1 MGLLGALFGGT
12 VGFMLGGPLGMI
24 IGGALGSQSSAQV
37 VRTGAAGRIPGVQD
51 AQTAFVVAVISL
63 AAKVSKADGHVSEAE
78 IHTFDAFLRDHL
90 RMSPEDRRMAGRI
103 FDEARDSAIP
113 AGDFARQVRG
123 IMGPSPQ
130 RLRLIVTLLLQIA
143 HADGRMHAAED
154 ELIRGIARDLG
165 LSDRDYQECRALFA
179 PVRDSLE
186 SAYEALGLKPDATEE
201 EIKKAYRRIAREY
214 HPDILQGKGM
224 PEEFLQ
230 SGKEMLQKVN
240 EAYDRIR
247 KDREF

>member
-24 IGGALGSQSSAQV
+24 IGGALGSQTSAQV
-37 VRTGAAGRIPGVQD
+37 VRTGAAGRAPGVQD

-78 IHTFDAFLRDHL
+78 IRTFDAFLRDHL

-123 IMGPSPQ
+123 IMGPSPE

-143 HADGRMHAAED
+143 HADGRMHPAED
-154 ELIRGIARDLG
+154 EMIRGIARDLG

-186 SAYEALGLKPDATEE
+186 SAYEALGVKPDATEE

-240 EAYDRIR
+240 EAYDRIK

>member
-24 IGGALGSQSSAQV
+24 IGGALGSQTSAQV
-37 VRTGAAGRIPGVQD
+37 VRTGARGPGVQD
-51 AQTAFVVAVISL
+51 TRTAFLVAVISL

-78 IHTFDAFLRDHL
+78 IRTFDAFLRDHL

-103 FDEARDSAIP
+103 FDEARDSPIP

-123 IMGPSPQ
+123 VMGQAPD

-143 HADGRMHAAED
+143 HADGRMHQAED
-154 ELIRGIARDLG
+154 EMIRGIARDLG
-165 LSDRDYQECRALFA
+165 LADRDYQECRALFA
-179 PVRDSLE
+179 PVQDSLE
-186 SAYEALGLKPDATEE
+186 TAYEALGVAPDATDDEV
-201 EIKKAYRRIAREY
+201 KKAYRRLAREY

-230 SGKEMLQKVN
+230 SGKEMLQKIN
-240 EAYDRIR
+240 AAYDRIK
-247 KDREF
+247 KDRGF

>member
-24 IGGALGSQSSAQV
+24 IGGALGSQTSAQV
-37 VRTGAAGRIPGVQD
+37 VRTGSSGPISGAQD
-51 AQTAFVVAVISL
+51 TQTVFMVAVISL
-63 AAKVSKADGHVSEAE
+63 AAKVCKADGHVSQEE
-78 IHTFDAFLRDHL
+78 IRVFDVFLRDNL
-90 RMSPEDRRMAGRI
+90 RMSPDDRRLAGRI

-123 IMGPSPQ
+123 IMGRSPD

-143 HADGRMHAAED
+143 HADGRLHPAED
-154 ELIRGIARDLG
+154 EMIRGITRDLG
-165 LSDRDYQECRALFA
+165 LSDRDYQECRALFGPA
-179 PVRDSLE
+179 QDSLE
-186 SAYEALGLKPDATEE
+186 TAYEALGVAPDATDDEV
-201 EIKKAYRRIAREY
+201 KKAYRRIAREY
-214 HPDILQGKGM
+214 HPDVLQGKGM

-240 EAYDRIR
+240 VAYNRIK
-247 KDREF
+247 KDRGF

>member
-24 IGGALGSQSSAQV
+24 IGGALGSQTSAQV
-37 VRTGAAGRIPGVQD
+37 VRTGARGAGVQD
-51 AQTAFVVAVISL
+51 TQTAFLVAVISL

-78 IHTFDAFLRDHL
+78 IRTFDAFLRDHL

-103 FDEARDSAIP
+103 FDEARDSPIP

-123 IMGPSPQ
+123 VMGQSPE

-143 HADGRMHAAED
+143 HADGRMHPAED
-154 ELIRGIARDLG
+154 EMIRGIARDLG
-165 LSDRDYQECRALFA
+165 LADRDYQECRALFA
-179 PVRDSLE
+179 PVQDSLE
-186 SAYEALGLKPDATEE
+186 TAYEALGVAPDATDDEV
-201 EIKKAYRRIAREY
+201 KKAYRRLAREY

-230 SGKEMLQKVN
+230 SGKEMLQKIN
-240 EAYDRIR
+240 AAYDRIK
-247 KDREF
+247 KDRGF